1 MILLIS
7 FVYNFLLIFNNNCA
21 EYDTRVEGK
30 KKKATKQTEMC
41 HNLHTSPLISVDIS
55 RQFRDSCP
63 NQNIVNRYK

>member
-7 FVYNFLLIFNNNCA
+7 FVYNFFLINNNCA